1 MSLTKKVRV
10 SKSKHKKSK
19 NNRTKSITNTKKCK
33 SKGLNI
39 YKITDIF
46 HKNRTCWDSAYG
58 FIIIAKTESS
68 ARKLIDPSN
77 NFTYYNEECKLNEKN
92 KNKIEDFWL
101 NPKYS
106 KCEIIGKSCLK
117 NEGIVLVD
125 FQDG

>member
-1 MSLTKKVRV
+1 MSLTKK
-10 SKSKHKKSK
+10 SKSRQKQSKSNHKNTS
-19 NNRTKSITNTKKCK
+19 NTKTCK
-33 SKGLNI
+33 TKGLNI

-58 FIIIAKTESS
+58 FVIIAKNESS
-68 ARKLIDPSN
+68 ARNLIDPSN
-77 NFTYYNEECKLNEKN
+77 NFTDYNEECKLNEKN

>member
-1 MSLTKKVRV
+1 MPLTKKN
-10 SKSKHKKSK
+10 KSMIKK
-19 NNRTKSITNTKKCK
+19 NKSITKTKTKTCK

-58 FIIIAKTESS
+58 FVIIAKNESS

-77 NFTYYNEECKLNEKN
+77 NFTDYNEECKLNEKN

-101 NPKYS
+101 NPNYS

-117 NEGIVLVD
+117 NKGIVLVD

>member
-1 MSLTKKVRV
+1 MPLTKKN
-10 SKSKHKKSK
+10 KSMIKK
-19 NNRTKSITNTKKCK
+19 NKSITKTKTKTCK

-58 FIIIAKTESS
+58 FVIIAKNESS

-77 NFTYYNEECKLNEKN
+77 NFTDYNEECKLNEKN

-101 NPKYS
+101 NPNYS
-106 KCEIIGKSCLK
+106 KCEIIGKPCLK
-117 NEGIVLVD
+117 NKGIVLVD

>member
-1 MSLTKKVRV
+1 MPLTKKVRV
-10 SKSKHKKSK
+10 SKSKDK
-19 NNRTKSITNTKKCK
+19 KSITKTKTCK
-33 SKGLNI
+33 TKGLNI

-46 HKNRTCWDSAYG
+46 HKDRTCWDSAYG
-58 FIIIAKTESS
+58 FVIIAKNESS
-68 ARKLIDPSN
+68 ARKIIDPSN
-77 NFTYYNEECKLNEKN
+77 NFTDYNEECKWIGKNKNE

-101 NPKYS
+101 NSKYS

>member
-1 MSLTKKVRV
+1 MSLTKKIRV
-10 SKSKHKKSK
+10 SKSKHKKSI
-19 NNRTKSITNTKKCK
+19 TKTKTCK
-33 SKGLNI
+33 TKGLNI
-39 YKITDIF
+39 YKITNIF
-46 HKNRTCWDSAYG
+46 HKNRTCWDCAYG
-58 FIIIAKTESS
+58 FVIIAKNELS

-77 NFTYYNEECKLNEKN
+77 NFTDYNEECKWIGKHKNE

-101 NPKYS
+101 NSNYS

>member
-1 MSLTKKVRV
+1 MTLTKKVSN
-10 SKSKHKKSK
+10 SKK
-19 NNRTKSITNTKKCK
+19 TKSINNKPNTKTCK
-33 SKGLNI
+33 TKGLNI
-39 YKITDIF
+39 YKITDSY
-46 HKNRTCWDSAYG
+46 HKNRNCWDSAYG
-58 FIIIAKTESS
+58 FIIIAKNESS

-77 NFTYYNEECKLNEKN
+77 SFTGYDEECKWNEKTKN

-106 KCEIIGKSCLK
+106 KCELIGKSCLK